1 MLNTI
6 PTATGKP
13 NLLLVDDH
21 REILDFLA
29 DDLQDHYQVFTATD
43 GREALACLADES
55 VQLIIS
61 DIMMPVMDG
70 YALCE
75 TVKSTVEYCH
85 IPIILLTAKN
95 TLQSKIQGL
104 EFGADAYVEKPFS
117 PEYLQVQIANLLAN
131 RNKLREYFASSPLV
145 HIKTMAHSKSD
156 ELFLEKLNDLI
167 QQKLENPGLDV
178 EHLADSMCMSRPTL
192 YRKIKAISN
201 LTPNELINVARL
213 KKAAELLAEGGLKI
227 YEIAERVGYSSQTH
241 FGRNFHKQF
250 GVSPSEYVEQL
261 KHRN

>member
-1 MLNTI
+1 MINTNQ
-6 PTATGKP
+6 TTTNKP
-13 NLLLVDDH
+13 ALLLVDDH

-29 DDLQDHYQVFTATD
+29 DDLQEHYQVFTAND
-43 GREALACLADES
+43 GQEALAFLADES

-85 IPIILLTAKN
+85 IPVILLTARN

-167 QQKLENPGLDV
+167 HQKLENPNLDV
-178 EHLADSMCMSRPTL
+178 EHLADLMCMSRPTL

-213 KKAAELLAEGGLKI
+213 KRAAELLAEGGLKI
-227 YEIAERVGYSSQTH
+227 YEIAEKVGYSSQTH

-250 GVSPSEYVEQL
+250 GVSPSEYAENL